1 MRAPETE
8 YAVSVRL
15 QVTDRIDLLSN
26 DNAILAALLT
36 GFIMTQTS
44 EAVDSARVLEH
55 FRLRERQ
62 CLVEHRAYSKWLAP
76 LTPLRW
82 ITVIGGI
89 ALSGLAGIIV
99 LLCEYQRLSNDW
111 RPTGGIFALVAAILT
126 GVHTALNCDQ
136 HQAEC
141 HRLVHVFSSLE
152 AAFQAA
158 RLAPECHLAAKLH
171 ELETKFEEAKGNAL
185 ASAPGWCRR
194 RAEAES

>member
-1 MRAPETE
+1 
-8 YAVSVRL
+8 
-15 QVTDRIDLLSN
+15 
-26 DNAILAALLT
+26 
-36 GFIMTQTS
+36 MTQTS

-111 RPTGGIFALVAAILT
+111 RPTGGIFALVATIF
-126 GVHTALNCDQ
+126 TAADHVPYVDPALP
-136 HQAEC
+136 
-141 HRLVHVFSSLE
+141 RLVLRRIRVSVWLACEGTWRLSERTLGGRNEPSTPSRDVSGTEYHPLE
-152 AAFQAA
+152 EN
-158 RLAPECHLAAKLH
+158 L
-171 ELETKFEEAKGNAL
+171 
-185 ASAPGWCRR
+185 
-194 RAEAES
+194 